1 VILNLWGKNK
11 MSYNNR
17 TTLTEEDRNEELV
30 LTRRRV
36 VDDLYATEAE
46 LDELLQDEAVK
57 TYLKLKEDY
66 RVNRFNTL
74 SEKKRILNG
83 ELQTLDRY
91 LLPKSDPRSK

>member
-1 VILNLWGKNK
+1 

-17 TTLTEEDRNEELV
+17 TTLTAEEREQELE

-46 LDELLQDEAVK
+46 LDELLKDEVVK
-57 TYLKLKEDY
+57 TYLKLKEDF

-74 SEKKRILNG
+74 SDKKRILAG
-83 ELQTLDRY
+83 ELQTLDSFI
-91 LLPKSDPRSK
+91 LPNKDPRSK

>member
-17 TTLTEEDRNEELV
+17 TTLTAEEREQELV
-30 LTRRRV
+30 ETRRRV

-46 LDELLQDEAVK
+46 IDELLQDEAVK

-66 RVNRFNTL
+66 RVNRFNVL
-74 SEKKRILNG
+74 SEKKRILDG
-83 ELQTLDRY
+83 ELQTLDSFI
-91 LLPKSDPRSK
+91 LPNKDPRSK

>member
-1 VILNLWGKNK
+1 

-17 TTLTEEDRNEELV
+17 TTLTAEEREQELE

-46 LDELLQDEAVK
+46 LDELLKDEAVK
-57 TYLKLKEDY
+57 TYLKLKEDF
-66 RVNRFNTL
+66 RVNRFNVL

-83 ELQTLDRY
+83 ELQTLDS
-91 LLPKSDPRSK
+91 LFTPHSDRLR

>member
-1 VILNLWGKNK
+1 MN
-11 MSYNNR
+11 YNNR
-17 TTLTEEDRNEELV
+17 TTLTAEEREQELE

-46 LDELLQDEAVK
+46 LDELLKDEVVK
-57 TYLKLKEDY
+57 TYLKLKEDF

-83 ELQTLDRY
+83 ELQTLDSFI
-91 LLPKSDPRSK
+91 LPNKDPRSK

>member
-1 VILNLWGKNK
+1 

-17 TTLTEEDRNEELV
+17 TTLTAEEREQELE

-46 LDELLQDEAVK
+46 LDELLKDEVVK
-57 TYLKLKEDY
+57 TYLKLKEDF
-66 RVNRFNTL
+66 RVNRFNVL

-83 ELQTLDRY
+83 ELQTLDSFI
-91 LLPKSDPRSK
+91 LPNKDSKSK